1 MFKNVYKLPSGCMF
15 TWENGEL
22 TVERYYEIKYHVDDS
37 KSLEEWEKIITDT
50 FAESVAAH
58 QIADVEV
65 GCFLSSGVDS
75 SFVVNEV
82 AKGTPHVKSFSVGY
96 AEEKYSE
103 LPYAQEFSKEIGVPS
118 IANKVDAEQ
127 FFEANRLIQW
137 YLDEPMPNPAE
148 VPLYFW
154 PRTPASTSR
163 SCFPAKVPMNCLA
176 ATPCTARRFTLWI
189 TSIRCPKRCVRPQAQ
204 WHQTAGL

>member
-1 MFKNVYKLPSGCMF
+1 M
-15 TWENGEL
+15 
-22 TVERYYEIKYHVDDS
+22 
-37 KSLEEWEKIITDT
+37 
-50 FAESVAAH
+50 
-58 QIADVEV
+58 
-65 GCFLSSGVDS
+65 
-75 SFVVNEV
+75 VNEV

-148 VPLYFW
+148 VPLYFFG
-154 PRTPASTSR
+154 PE
-163 SCFPAKVPMNCLA
+163 
-176 ATPCTARRFTLWI
+176 
-189 TSIRCPKRCVRPQAQ
+189 RPQVRQGRAFRRRCR
-204 WHQTAGL
+204 

>member
-1 MFKNVYKLPSGCMF
+1 MAS
-15 TWENGEL
+15 W

-96 AEEKYSE
+96 AEENTPSCRMPRSSVRKSVCPA
-103 LPYAQEFSKEIGVPS
+103 LPI
-118 IANKVDAEQ
+118 
-127 FFEANRLIQW
+127 RW
-137 YLDEPMPNPAE
+137 MPNSSLKP
-148 VPLYFW
+148 
-154 PRTPASTSR
+154 
-163 SCFPAKVPMNCLA
+163 
-176 ATPCTARRFTLWI
+176 TA
-189 TSIRCPKRCVRPQAQ
+189 
-204 WHQTAGL
+204 

>member
-1 MFKNVYKLPSGCMF
+1 MRRK
-15 TWENGEL
+15 
-22 TVERYYEIKYHVDDS
+22 
-37 KSLEEWEKIITDT
+37 
-50 FAESVAAH
+50 
-58 QIADVEV
+58 
-65 GCFLSSGVDS
+65 
-75 SFVVNEV
+75 
-82 AKGTPHVKSFSVGY
+82 
-96 AEEKYSE
+96 KYSE

-137 YLDEPMPNPAE
+137 YLDEPMPTRRKFRFTFGQNA
-148 VPLYFW
+148 
-154 PRTPASTSR
+154 RSTSR

-204 WHQTAGL
+204 WHPNCRTLRGKHFLVRGAEEPWQRYMRANYVFLDPAERDRCLKRTTTAPPGTVL